1 MLKSVTCKCMETF
14 PPPLADC
21 VLFIQCTCAY
31 VQCTHAL
38 CVLSASTSQKPS
50 LGPGLP
56 LSLFISRDSRYFSA
70 SGTAPSLPV
79 YINQS
84 AC

>member
-1 MLKSVTCKCMETF
+1 MLKSVTFKCMETF

-31 VQCTHAL
+31 EQCTHAL
-38 CVLSASTSQKPS
+38 RALSVFHLSEAS